1 VDHLGNLVPVII
13 WGLFVVVA
21 IRRWFK
27 RVAAPAAPPAPARA
41 AAPARTAA
49 PAPAVT
55 APPPRRRLAPPAA
68 PRPVAVQPF
77 SVPAPATTVA
87 TMGETLSAEAAAA
100 FPALDLSLPDTP
112 GVPATAGR
120 RRRVRTIGGGAAIGS
135 PAWAAN
141 AIIANE
147 ILGTPVGL
155 RPGATVGI
163 PHAF

>member
-1 VDHLGNLVPVII
+1 VDHLGNLAPVLI
-13 WGLFVVVA
+13 WGIFVVAA
-21 IRRWFK
+21 ISRWAK
-27 RVAAPAAPPAPARA
+27 RNARA
-41 AAPARTAA
+41 AAPPPVPARTAA
-49 PAPAVT
+49 PPPAAPA
-55 APPPRRRLAPPAA
+55 PPVRRRLAPPAA
-68 PRPVAVQPF
+68 PRPVVAQTFAAPSPAV
-77 SVPAPATTVA
+77 STA
-87 TMGETLSAEAAAA
+87 TMGETLPAEAAAA

-112 GVPATAGR
+112 GVPAAAGR

-141 AIIANE
+141 AIIASE

>member
-1 VDHLGNLVPVII
+1 MDHGAGNLVPVFI

-27 RVAAPAAPPAPARA
+27 RGARA
-41 AAPARTAA
+41 AAPAAPVRTAA
-49 PAPAVT
+49 PPP
-55 APPPRRRLAPPAA
+55 APPAPLVRRRLAPPAA
-68 PRPVAVQPF
+68 PRPVAAQTF
-77 SVPAPATTVA
+77 SVPAPAATA
-87 TMGETLSAEAAAA
+87 PTMGETLPAEAAAA

-112 GVPATAGR
+112 GLPTAR
-120 RRRVRTIGGGAAIGS
+120 QRRRVRTIGGGAAFGS
-135 PAWAAN
+135 PGWAAN

-147 ILGTPVGL
+147 VLGTPVGL

>member
-1 VDHLGNLVPVII
+1 MDHGGGNLVPVFI

-27 RVAAPAAPPAPARA
+27 GRARIAAASPPPAPRTAAPPP
-41 AAPARTAA
+41 AA
-49 PAPAVT
+49 PAPAV
-55 APPPRRRLAPPAA
+55 RRRLAPPAP
-68 PRPVAVQPF
+68 PRPVASQPF
-77 SVPAPATTVA
+77 TAPLAATAATA
-87 TMGETLSAEAAAA
+87 PTMGETLPAEAAAA
-100 FPALDLSLPDTP
+100 FPALDLSLPGTP
-112 GVPATAGR
+112 GVPAAAG
-120 RRRVRTIGGGAAIGS
+120 RRRVRTIGGGAAVGS

-141 AIIANE
+141 AVIANE

>member
-1 VDHLGNLVPVII
+1 MEHLFNGAGNLVPVFI

-27 RVAAPAAPPAPARA
+27 RSARA
-41 AAPARTAA
+41 AAAA
-49 PAPAVT
+49 PAPLRTV
-55 APPPRRRLAPPAA
+55 APPPVAPAVRRRLAPPAP
-68 PRPVAVQPF
+68 PRPVVGQTFAVP
-77 SVPAPATTVA
+77 SPAVSTA
-87 TMGETLSAEAAAA
+87 TMGETLPAEAAAA

-112 GVPATAGR
+112 GVPVAAGR

-155 RPGATVGI
+155 RSGATVGI

>member
-1 VDHLGNLVPVII
+1 VEHGGGNLVPLFI

-21 IRRWFK
+21 IRRWLK
-27 RVAAPAAPPAPARA
+27 RRAPAAPPP
-41 AAPARTAA
+41 PPVRTAA
-49 PAPAVT
+49 P
-55 APPPRRRLAPPAA
+55 PPPAAAPLVRRRLAPPAA
-68 PRPVAVQPF
+68 PRPLAAQTL
-77 SVPAPATTVA
+77 SVPAPPARATPA
-87 TMGETLSAEAAAA
+87 PTMAETLPAEAAAA

-112 GVPATAGR
+112 GVPAAGGR

>member
-1 VDHLGNLVPVII
+1 VDHGAGNLVPVFI

-27 RVAAPAAPPAPARA
+27 RSVPPPEPPRPAVVPIPVAQ
-41 AAPARTAA
+41 AA
-49 PAPAVT
+49 PAPV
-55 APPPRRRLAPPAA
+55 RRRLAPPAVPRSIAAQTFAA
-68 PRPVAVQPF
+68 PSPP
-77 SVPAPATTVA
+77 PAPPPP
-87 TMGETLSAEAAAA
+87 TMGQTLPAEAAAA

-112 GVPATAGR
+112 GVPAPAR
-120 RRRVRTIGGGAAIGS
+120 RRRVRSIGGGAAFGS
-135 PAWAAN
+135 PGWAAN
-141 AIIANE
+141 AIVANE

>member
-1 VDHLGNLVPVII
+1 MEHGGGNLVPLFI

-21 IRRWFK
+21 IRRWLK
-27 RVAAPAAPPAPARA
+27 RRAPAAPPPAPVRTATPAPAA
-41 AAPARTAA
+41 AAPL
-49 PAPAVT
+49 V
-55 APPPRRRLAPPAA
+55 RRRLAPPAT
-68 PRPVAVQPF
+68 PRPLAAQPF
-77 SVPAPATTVA
+77 SVPAPATSA
-87 TMGETLSAEAAAA
+87 PTMAETLPAEAAAA

-112 GVPATAGR
+112 GVLAAGGK

-155 RPGATVGI
+155 RAGATVGI

>member
-1 VDHLGNLVPVII
+1 MEHAGNLVPVII

-27 RVAAPAAPPAPARA
+27 RGAKAAPPSAPVRGAVPSPAA
-41 AAPARTAA
+41 AAP
-49 PAPAVT
+49 VV
-55 APPPRRRLAPPAA
+55 RRRLAPPAA
-68 PRPVAVQPF
+68 PRSVATQSF
-77 SVPAPATTVA
+77 AAPAPASSA
-87 TMGETLSAEAAAA
+87 PTMGETLPAEAAAA

-112 GVPATAGR
+112 GVPTVAGQ

>member
-1 VDHLGNLVPVII
+1 MDHGAGNLVPVFI

-27 RVAAPAAPPAPARA
+27 RSAPPPAPPR
-41 AAPARTAA
+41 PAVASIPVA
-49 PAPAVT
+49 QMVPAPV
-55 APPPRRRLAPPAA
+55 RRRLAPPAA
-68 PRPVAVQPF
+68 PR
-77 SVPAPATTVA
+77 SIPAQTFAAPPPSSTQAPPPPP
-87 TMGETLSAEAAAA
+87 TMGQTLPAEAAAA

-112 GVPATAGR
+112 GVPAAAR
-120 RRRVRTIGGGAAIGS
+120 RRRVRTIGGGAAFGS
-135 PAWAAN
+135 PGWAAN
-141 AIIANE
+141 AIVANE

>member
-1 VDHLGNLVPVII
+1 MEHGAGNLVPVII

-27 RVAAPAAPPAPARA
+27 RTAWAAAPPAPPRP
-41 AAPARTAA
+41 AAPPPAA
-49 PAPAVT
+49 PAPPV
-55 APPPRRRLAPPAA
+55 RRRLAPPAA
-68 PRPVAVQPF
+68 PRPLVAQTF
-77 SVPAPATTVA
+77 SMPAPAA
-87 TMGETLSAEAAAA
+87 AGPTMGETLPAEAAAA

-112 GVPATAGR
+112 GVPAAAGK
-120 RRRVRTIGGGAAIGS
+120 RRRVRTIGGGAAFGS

-141 AIIANE
+141 AIVANE